1 MTFNYSNSTICKVAS
16 IVVIA
21 LVTGGGCGDS
31 EFSRPVGNVD
41 NCPDDFVSFWAQSDD
56 INAGSNCSLVVHN
69 PMNCSGIASQKS
81 IPVDCTA
88 PNIKKF
94 ISGPYHARSHSPL
107 VTQDPFTPTV
117 KIQNSAAVQDAAGV
131 NPVQQLLQRLL
142 PLSFP
147 LLSSGA
153 LSAPNPAS
161 TCNASANASFFAIEH
176 DNASVVRLFPC
187 NANQT
192 VHVSTVSRPL
202 ELDITPDGS
211 QLWVTSYDQGITIID
226 THTNAVIAT
235 IKTDAGTFP
244 SGIAITPDGTRAY
257 VTSFIDVNPALVV
270 YDTATLK
277 EVARVPIPSQYP
289 IGVFLTPDGS
299 TAYVTNTI
307 TNAVYIVDTLS
318 NTIIN
323 SRQVISPYGIGFSP
337 DGTTAYIASGDPSI
351 RVFDTKTLGQT
362 GSYKVTGFP
371 INVMVSPNGRWLI
384 TENHDAGTVSE
395 INTVT
400 GEVKVVKVGGN
411 PHGIIFVN

>member
-1 MTFNYSNSTICKVAS
+1 MTFQYSNSTICKVAS
-16 IVVIA
+16 IVFIA

-31 EFSRPVGNVD
+31 NFGRDVGNVD
-41 NCPDDFVSFWAQSDD
+41 NCPNDYVSFWAQSDD
-56 INAGSNCSLVVHN
+56 INSGSNCSLVVHN
-69 PMNCSGIASQKS
+69 PKTCLTRS
-81 IPVDCTA
+81 IPVDCSA

-94 ISGPYHARSHSPL
+94 ISGPYHARAHSPL
-107 VTQDPFTPTV
+107 VTQDPFNSTL
-117 KIQNSAAVQDAAGV
+117 KIQNSAVRQDDTAPS
-131 NPVQQLLQRLL
+131 PVQQLLQRLL

-147 LLSSGA
+147 LSSSGA
-153 LSAPNPAS
+153 LLAPNPAS
-161 TCNASANASFFAIEH
+161 SCNASANASFFAIEH
-176 DNASVVRLFPC
+176 DNSSVVRLFPC

-192 VHVSTVSRPL
+192 VHVRTVSRPL
-202 ELDITPDGS
+202 EMDITPDGA

-226 THTNAVIAT
+226 TRTNAVIAT
-235 IKTDAGTFP
+235 IITDAGTFP

-270 YDTATLK
+270 YDTATRK

-337 DGTTAYIASGDPSI
+337 DGTIAYIASGDPAI
-351 RVFDTKTLGQT
+351 RVFDTKTLNQT
-362 GSYKVTGFP
+362 GSYKVSGFP
-371 INVMVSPNGRWLI
+371 INVMVSANGRWVI

-400 GEVKVVKVGGN
+400 GDVKVVTVGGN